1 MSIPPLVLVLQA
13 KLRQFLRVKNSA
25 KSGVFSREDCE
36 KELLDGMLR
45 LAMFTYISKSEIRH
59 VAPFWALV
67 LMIARGF
74 FGVSGADALEIVLF
88 ESDGTG
94 S

>member
-1 MSIPPLVLVLQA
+1 MS
-13 KLRQFLRVKNSA
+13 
-25 KSGVFSREDCE
+25 
-36 KELLDGMLR
+36 R
-45 LAMFTYISKSEIRH
+45 LEMFTYISKSEIRH

-74 FGVSGADALEIVLF
+74 FVVSGADALDIFLF
-88 ESDGTG
+88 ENDGTG